1 MSPCPI
7 HACVNQHCSIN
18 FCLKGIALGNICT
31 SLPAIGQTY
40 KKKEKYIYNIYGL
53 NIILYTPSTPAL
65 NLSFPW
71 GQEFKKKLGYLKQI
85 KGRDYGYANTLS
97 LDSAGSL
104 RPIDSSWGHLHGHD
118 WTGKGQVMGWPPPVV
133 KLCVH
138 RLVHLHGF

>member
-1 MSPCPI
+1 MPHTCLCKP
-7 HACVNQHCSIN
+7 ALFYKFLPEGHCTWKYMHI
-18 FCLKGIALGNICT
+18 IT
-31 SLPAIGQTY
+31 SNRSNLQ
-40 KKKEKYIYNIYGL
+40 KKEKYIYNIYGL